1 MGEAATFKEEGNKY
15 FNEGNFGEA
24 SSFYTKALSVKSIT
38 DSEKAVFLKNRAACF
53 LKLQKY
59 HEAAA
64 DCTAGKVERRVLL
77 KNCIVVTTLD

>member
-1 MGEAATFKEEGNKY
+1 MEDAAKFKEEGNKY

-24 SSFYTKALSVKSIT
+24 SSFYTKALSVKSVT
-38 DSEKAVFLKNRAACF
+38 DSEKGVFLKNRAACF

-64 DCTAGKVERRVLL
+64 DCTAGRVERHVLW
-77 KNCIVVTTLD
+77 KNGCGSNTD